1 MLVRDCGLTSPVV
14 LDPAASLSV
23 AQRLVALHNVG
34 HAVVVER
41 GRLVGVVSKRAIG
54 AAQPSVA
61 TSLTVG
67 ELRDRLIRIVVAD
80 VMVRD
85 PLIVSPATP
94 LAEAVRLV
102 RDSRADVLVVC
113 DQGSVIGVLTA
124 NDLLRALDRLASA
137 GRSG

>member
-1 MLVRDCGLTSPVV
+1 MGT
-14 LDPAASLSV
+14 
-23 AQRLVALHNVG
+23 
-34 HAVVVER
+34 
-41 GRLVGVVSKRAIG
+41 VSKRAIG
-54 AAQPSVA
+54 AAHPSVA

-67 ELRDRLIRIVVAD
+67 ELRDRLTRILVAD

-124 NDLLRALDRLASA
+124 NDLLRALDRPTSA